1 MAYDWGKLVDTVYQ
15 STLRRTPQ
23 GVNRDY
29 WSRHLQNVYDQSVG
43 QGMSEGQ
50 AYGAASQNLLNS
62 IMLSPEWQDTGNTA
76 DLSALNAEIATLTN
90 ENVSL
95 TDQVN
100 NPYSDEDWDNLLNRS
115 YQSAFN
121 RDVGQQGKT
130 YWGPQVKDQYQQ
142 LVDKGWSKDAA
153 FGLASQWLYKGL
165 SAGSEYI
172 DENPNSIQ
180 AQYQTLQTDY
190 ANLQNTTNQP
200 ASYNWRDLVNRTYQ
214 STLNRDAAQEGYD
227 YWTPAVQSQYQ
238 SYLDA
243 GASENQAYS
252 GASQWLLKGVMAS
265 EEYTEDNWNPNWD
278 WNSLINST
286 YQTFFDRP
294 AGQEGL
300 DYWGPDLADYYQT
313 KITGGATPQ
322 DAYGLTNQWFLQG
335 LQHSPEWQG
344 IYGPTVNQSD
354 TTNYVGGS
362 GGGGTQ
368 VIQATPQASKTA
380 ADQSVEP
387 ALDISTAS
395 VGSGV
400 QRKKYNVGG
409 GSSSLNI
416 PNPSGGGLG
425 IS

>member
-62 IMLSPEWQDTGNTA
+62 IMLSEEWGDLGGNA
-76 DLSALNAEIATLTN
+76 DVASLNTKIAELEN
-90 ENVSL
+90 LNVSL

-100 NPYSDEDWDNLLNRS
+100 NPYSDDDWNNLLNRS
-115 YQSAFN
+115 YQTAFN
-121 RDVGQQGKT
+121 RDIGQQGKN
-130 YWGPQVKDQYQQ
+130 YWGPQVKNQYQNFI
-142 LVDKGWSKDAA
+142 DKGWSKDAA
-153 FGLASQWLYKGL
+153 FGLSSQWLYKGL
-165 SAGSEYI
+165 SGSTEYI
-172 DENPNSIQ
+172 DKNPNSVQ
-180 AQYQTLQTDY
+180 ALY

-200 ASYNWRDLVNRTYQ
+200 APYNWRDLVNRTYQ

-300 DYWGPDLADYYQT
+300 DYWGTDLADYYQT

-344 IYGPTVNQSD
+344 IFGPTVNQGD
-354 TTNYVGGS
+354 TNYVGGS

-409 GSSSLNI
+409 GSSGLNI